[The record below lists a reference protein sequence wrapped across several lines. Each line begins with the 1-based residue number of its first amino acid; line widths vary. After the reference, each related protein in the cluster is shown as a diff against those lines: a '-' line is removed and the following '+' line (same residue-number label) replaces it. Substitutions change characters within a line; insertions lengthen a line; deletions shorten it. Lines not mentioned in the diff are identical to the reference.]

1 MATALLGSR
10 TVAANT
16 SSRRNVLG
24 FIGALGIVAAVP
36 AITVASMPP
45 APADVFARYLAA
57 DTTLNTLYEDAEF
70 TNPAEF
76 DRVEESYLEALQ
88 ECRDATPRTIGEFA
102 IWFQAVNDDSP
113 LSKRALGFLVDIA
126 ASEGR

>member
-1 MATALLGSR
+1 MATALLGPR

-16 SSRRNVLG
+16 SSRRSVLG
-24 FIGALGIVAAVP
+24 FIGVLGIVAAVP

-57 DTTLNTLYEDAEF
+57 DTALNTLHEDAEF

-76 DRVEESYLEALQ
+76 DRVEDAYLAALSD
-88 ECRDATPRTIGEFA
+88 CRNATPRTIREFA

-113 LSKRALGFLVDIA
+113 LSKQALGFLTDIA

>member
-1 MATALLGSR
+1 MATAPLEPR

-45 APADVFARYLAA
+45 APAGVFTKYLAA
-57 DTTLNTLYEDAEF
+57 EAQLNALYEEAEF
-70 TNPAEF
+70 EQPALF
-76 DRVEESYLEALQ
+76 DRVENEYLAALEA
-88 ECRDATPRTIGEFA
+88 CRDATPITVREFA

-113 LSKRALGFLVDIA
+113 LSKRALGFLTDIA